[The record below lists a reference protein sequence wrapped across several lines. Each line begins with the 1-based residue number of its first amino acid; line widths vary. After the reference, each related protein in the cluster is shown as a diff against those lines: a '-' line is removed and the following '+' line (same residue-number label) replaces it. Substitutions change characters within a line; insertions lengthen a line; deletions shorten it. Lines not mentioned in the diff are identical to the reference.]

1 MDITQLREKIDNID
15 DQLVNLFTQ
24 RMEITR
30 DIAAYKKEN
39 NLPIYVPARERQKLQ
54 EVAKLAGPDMDD
66 YTRVLYSM
74 IFELSRSY
82 QSKQNSTATEL
93 YRKITDSIENTS
105 KLFPQAPMVAC
116 QGVEGAYS
124 QIACEKIFKNPM
136 IMYFKNF
143 DAIFGAIEQGL
154 CQYGIL
160 PIENSTAGSVK
171 KVYDLMIHHNFSIV
185 RTFRLKIDHNLLAKP
200 GTKLSDIQEIYSH
213 EQAINQCS
221 DFLKNMPGVKIFK
234 NPMIMYFKNFD
245 AIFGAIEQGL
255 CQYGILP
262 IENSTAGSVKKVYDL
277 MIHHNFSIVRTFRLK
292 IDHNLLAKP
301 GTKLSDIQEIYSHEQ
316 AINQCSDF
324 LKNMPGVKI
333 IPVENTA
340 VAAQMVA
347 QSQDNHGAA
356 ISSKG
361 CEEIYGLCSLA
372 DSIQDKG
379 NNRTRFIC
387 ISKNLEIYP
396 GADKTS
402 IMMVLPHKPG
412 ALYKVLARLYVLGIN
427 VIKLE
432 SRPIP
437 DRDFEFMFY
446 FDLETSI
453 YSQEFVQLMCEL
465 DDLCEEFKYLGSYSE
480 VV

>member
-1 MDITQLREKIDNID
+1 MDLKECRNQIDAIDKNLVQLF
-15 DQLVNLFTQ
+15 VQ
-24 RMEITR
+24 RMNLSAQ
-30 DIAAYKKEN
+30 IADYKKN
-39 NLPIYVPARERQKLQ
+39 NNMPIFVPARERAILQ
-54 EVAKLAGPDMDD
+54 DVAELAGPDMAN

-74 IFELSRSY
+74 LFELSRSY
-82 QSKQNSTATEL
+82 QSKCCLESTPL
-93 YRKITDSIENTS
+93 YQQITNSIENTP

-116 QGVEGAYS
+116 QGVEGAYA
-124 QIACEKIFKNPM
+124 QIACEKIFKNPF

-143 DAIFGAIEQGL
+143 NAVFNAIEQGL

-171 KVYDLMIHHNFSIV
+171 KVYDLMIKHNFSIV
-185 RTFRLKIDHNLLAKP
+185 RTFRLKIDHNLLANP
-200 GTKLSDIQEIYSH
+200 GATIDDIKEIYSH

-221 DFLKNMPGVKIFK
+221 DFLKNHP
-234 NPMIMYFKNFD
+234 N
-245 AIFGAIEQGL
+245 
-255 CQYGILP
+255 
-262 IENSTAGSVKKVYDL
+262 
-277 MIHHNFSIVRTFRLK
+277 
-292 IDHNLLAKP
+292 
-301 GTKLSDIQEIYSHEQ
+301 IQ
-316 AINQCSDF
+316 
-324 LKNMPGVKI
+324 I

-340 VAAQMVA
+340 VAANMVA
-347 QSQDNHGAA
+347 QSGRKDVAA
-356 ISSKG
+356 ISSHA
-361 CEEIYGLCSLA
+361 CEELYGLHSLA
-372 DSIQDKG
+372 DSVQDKG

-396 GADKTS
+396 GSDKTS

-412 ALYKVLARLYVLGIN
+412 ALYKVLARLYTLGIN

-453 YSQEFVQLMCEL
+453 YSEEFVQLMCEL
-465 DDLCEEFKYLGSYSE
+465 DDLCEEFKYLGSYTE

>member
-1 MDITQLREKIDNID
+1 MDLSELREQIDKIDTE
-15 DQLVNLFTQ
+15 LVRLFAA
-24 RMEITR
+24 RM
-30 DIAAYKKEN
+30 DIAAQVADYKRAN
-39 NLPIYVPARERQKLQ
+39 NLPIYVPARERAILQ
-54 EVAKLAGPDMDD
+54 DVAEKAGPDIAN

-82 QSKQNSTATEL
+82 QRKRNTQATEL
-93 YRKITDSIENTS
+93 YQTITDSIENTP

-116 QGVEGAYS
+116 QGVEGAYA
-124 QIACEKIFKNPM
+124 QIACEKIFKSPF

-143 DAIFGAIEQGL
+143 DSVFNAIEKGL

-185 RTFRLKIDHNLLAKP
+185 RTFRLKIDHNLLALP
-200 GTKLSDIQEIYSH
+200 GAKLDGITEIYSH
-213 EQAINQCS
+213 EQALNQCTE
-221 DFLKNMPGVKIFK
+221 FLKEFPDAKI
-234 NPMIMYFKNFD
+234 
-245 AIFGAIEQGL
+245 
-255 CQYGILP
+255 
-262 IENSTAGSVKKVYDL
+262 T
-277 MIHHNFSIVRTFRLK
+277 
-292 IDHNLLAKP
+292 
-301 GTKLSDIQEIYSHEQ
+301 
-316 AINQCSDF
+316 
-324 LKNMPGVKI
+324 
-333 IPVENTA
+333 PVENTA
-340 VAAQMVA
+340 VAASIVA
-347 QSQDNHGAA
+347 QSGRTDVAA
-356 ISSKG
+356 LSSRS
-361 CEEIYGLCSLA
+361 CEELYGLECLA
-372 DSIQDKG
+372 ANVQDEG

-396 GADKTS
+396 GSDKTS
-402 IMMVLPHKPG
+402 IMMVLNHKPG

-453 YSQEFVQLMCEL
+453 YSKEFVQLMCEL
-465 DDLCEEFKYLGSYSE
+465 DDLCEEFKYLGSYTE

>member
-1 MDITQLREKIDNID
+1 MDLKELRDKIDEID
-15 DQLVNLFTQ
+15 DSLVELFVK
-24 RMEITR
+24 RMELSAQVA
-30 DIAAYKKEN
+30 DYKKAN
-39 NLPIYVPARERQKLQ
+39 NLPIYVPAREREILQ
-54 EVAKLAGPDMDD
+54 EVAAKAGPEMAN

-74 IFELSRSY
+74 LFELSRSY
-82 QSKQNSTATEL
+82 QRKRNTETTPL
-93 YRKITDSIENTS
+93 YQTITTSIENTE

-124 QIACEKIFKNPM
+124 QIACEKIFKAPF

-143 DAIFGAIEQGL
+143 DGVFNAIEQGL

-185 RTFRLKIDHNLLAKP
+185 KTFRMKVDHNLIAKP
-200 GTKLSDIQEIYSH
+200 GVTISDIRVIYSH
-213 EQAINQCS
+213 EQAINQCN
-221 DFLKNMPGVKIFK
+221 DFLK
-234 NPMIMYFKNFD
+234 
-245 AIFGAIEQGL
+245 GL
-255 CQYGILP
+255 KDVQ
-262 IENSTAGSVKKVYDL
+262 
-277 MIHHNFSIVRTFRLK
+277 
-292 IDHNLLAKP
+292 
-301 GTKLSDIQEIYSHEQ
+301 
-316 AINQCSDF
+316 
-324 LKNMPGVKI
+324 I

-340 VAAQMVA
+340 VAASMVA
-347 QSQDNHGAA
+347 QSDRTDIAA
-356 ISSKG
+356 ISSRS
-361 CEEIYGLCSLA
+361 CEDLYGLKSLA
-372 DSIQDKG
+372 DSIQDEG

-396 GADKTS
+396 GSDKTS
-402 IMMVLPHKPG
+402 IMMVLSHKPG
-412 ALYKVLARLYVLGIN
+412 ALYKVLARMYVLGIN

-453 YSQEFVQLMCEL
+453 YSEEFVQLMCEL
-465 DDLCEEFKYLGSYSE
+465 DDLCEEFKYLGSYTE